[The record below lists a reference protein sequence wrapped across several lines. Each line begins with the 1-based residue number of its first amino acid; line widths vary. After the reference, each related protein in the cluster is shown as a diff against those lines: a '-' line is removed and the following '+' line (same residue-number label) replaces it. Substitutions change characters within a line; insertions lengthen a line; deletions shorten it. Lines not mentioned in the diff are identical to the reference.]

1 MSRSGDDDIGCGVD
15 DMAQGLPGVPI
26 AAIRAAVRILLHG
39 DWIYDALSSNEGIGG
54 VSGEG
59 RWMCV

>member
-1 MSRSGDDDIGCGVD
+1 
-15 DMAQGLPGVPI
+15 MAQGLPGVPI